1 MSVSVVISAAVEG
14 DVDEAIVRK
23 LVAHAGG
30 QIGSVYGKNGKSM
43 LRKKI
48 KGYNN
53 AARRTPWLIL
63 IDLDNDADCAPP
75 VREEWVPDPALHLC
89 FRIAVREVEAWLM
102 ADATTLARYLIDA
115 EQDRGPDFLRL
126 ANALSALYPRDS
138 EEKRLLDAMLLAV
151 PK

>member
-1 MSVSVVISAAVEG
+1 MPVSVVISAAVEG

-30 QIGSVYGKNGKSM
+30 QIGNVYGKNGKPM

-53 AARRTPWLIL
+53 AARHTPWLVL

-75 VREEWVPDPALHLC
+75 VREEWVPDPATHLC
-89 FRIAVREVEAWLM
+89 FRIAVREVEVWLM
-102 ADATTLARYLIDA
+102 ADAKTLARFLIDD
-115 EQDRGPDFLRL
+115 EQDRGPEFLRL